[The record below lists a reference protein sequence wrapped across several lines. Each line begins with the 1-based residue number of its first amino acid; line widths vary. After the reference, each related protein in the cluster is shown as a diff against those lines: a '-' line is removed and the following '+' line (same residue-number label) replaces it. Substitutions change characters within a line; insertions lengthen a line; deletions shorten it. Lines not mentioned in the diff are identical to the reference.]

1 MAKIAFLKGDKPD
14 ELSEAFKTVAGLK
27 EINQD
32 EYELVLYRDILFDI
46 SNATISVTW
55 QGIDLA
61 DFDLVYIRDFQG
73 YEFERNA
80 IASYLDARG
89 RKYVNGD
96 VGTFQHISK
105 LTQYLAFALHDVTI
119 PRTLF
124 GYGETL
130 LSAVNERLAYPVVA
144 KGITANSGNDNFF
157 VHSAEE
163 MARIITEH
171 DAKKLVVQEAVPNDG
186 DYRLIVLGETVGCVY
201 HRLAKEGDHRN
212 NVSQG
217 GDKNYVP
224 VDSIAPEIIELSI
237 KAARAVRREIC
248 GIDVM
253 IDTRTNRPVL
263 LEANFNFG
271 IRAIPGVIS
280 EELYSLSEY
289 LHAKAR
295 ES

>member
-32 EYELVLYRDILFDI
+32 DYELVLYKDVLFDI
-46 SNATISVTW
+46 SNESVVVTW
-55 QGIDLA
+55 QGTDLA
-61 DFDLVYIRDFQG
+61 DFDLVYLRDFQG

-80 IASYLDARG
+80 IAAYLDSKK

-105 LTQYLAFALHDVTI
+105 LTQYLAFALENVTI

-124 GYGETL
+124 GFGDTL
-130 LSAVNERLAYPVVA
+130 LQAANQKLTYPVVA

-157 VHSAEE
+157 VNNAEE
-163 MARIITEH
+163 LSGIIAEH
-171 DAKKLVVQEAVPNDG
+171 GSKKLVVQEAIPNDG
-186 DYRLIVLGETVGCVY
+186 DYRLIVLGEKVGCVY
-201 HRLAKEGDHRN
+201 HRLAKAGDHRN

-217 GDKNYVP
+217 GDKEYVP
-224 VDSIAPEIIELSI
+224 VDSIDPAILALSV
-237 KAARAVRREIC
+237 KAAKAVRREIC
-248 GIDVM
+248 GVDIMVNTQ
-253 IDTRTNRPVL
+253 TRQPVL

-289 LHAKAR
+289 LHDKAL

>member
-1 MAKIAFLKGDKPD
+1 MARIAFLKGDKPN

-32 EYELVLYRDILFDI
+32 DYELVLYRDVLFDI
-46 SNATISVTW
+46 SNNEVLVTW
-55 QGIDLA
+55 NGVDLA
-61 DFDLVYIRDFQG
+61 DFELVYLRDFQG

-80 IASYLDARG
+80 IASYLDSKNKA
-89 RKYVNGD
+89 YVNSD

-105 LTQYLAFALHDVTI
+105 LTQYLAFAFNNVTI

-124 GYGETL
+124 GFGEVL
-130 LSAVNERLAYPVVA
+130 LNAANEKLIYPVVA

-157 VHSAEE
+157 VNDAEE
-163 MARIITEH
+163 LATIIAEH
-171 DAKKLVVQEAVPNDG
+171 GSKKLVVQEAIPNDG

-201 HRLAKEGDHRN
+201 HRVAKAGDHRN

-217 GDKNYVP
+217 GDKEYVA
-224 VDSIAPEIIELSI
+224 VDSIEPAILELAVR
-237 KAARAVRREIC
+237 AAKAVRREIC
-248 GIDVM
+248 GVDIM
-253 IDTRTNRPVL
+253 LNTTNNQPVL

-289 LHAKAR
+289 LHNKANG
-295 ES
+295 S